1 MRYHYDVTGAEVIL
15 RDIPVYGAA
24 ALPYGALMASG
35 PVATTVNNSRSIL
48 ADPAVMSNVIGVLNE
63 DVSAADALA
72 VVLTGVENYAKHIIN
87 PGAVYLADYA
97 AAATVTTNGADVTGK
112 TLTSADSGVANQV
125 GCWCYVKTGD
135 GIGNLFMTGA
145 VTGTTVMTAVT
156 DYDDNLAGNASG
168 DTYITTHL
176 RYGSTV
182 VGGDIDLD
190 ATLTLVNGVVAAGAT
205 GAAICL
211 ENYITSQVRPL
222 EPLVIATHSG
232 TNYAAEEAKGLQLS
246 ADLWFPEHLLAT
258 GGAVNDRVIT

>member
-1 MRYHYDVTGAEVIL
+1 MRYHYDMSGKEAVL
-15 RDIPVYGAA
+15 RDISVYGAA
-24 ALPYGALMASG
+24 ALTKGQLMASG
-35 PVATTVNNSRSIL
+35 PVATTVNNGRAIL

-72 VVLTGVENYAKHIIN
+72 VVLTGYENYAQVIIN
-87 PGAVYLADYA
+87 PAAVWLADYA
-97 AAATVTTNGADVTGK
+97 AAATVTLTGADATGK
-112 TLTSADSGVANQV
+112 TLTAADTGVANQV

-135 GIGNLFMTGA
+135 GIGNLFCAGA

-156 DYDDNLAGNASG
+156 DYDDDLNANAIG

-190 ATLTLVNGVVAAGAT
+190 ATLTYVNGVVAAGAT
-205 GAAICL
+205 GAAICV
-211 ENYITSQVRPL
+211 ENYIQSQSRPL
-222 EPLVIATHSG
+222 EPLVISRHSG
-232 TNYAAEEAKGLQLS
+232 VNYAAEEARGLQLT

-258 GGAVNDRVIT
+258 GGVVNDRVIT